1 MIIIIR
7 KLPPPHPSRYF
18 LVELHTLEYKRFIN
32 LMKF

>member
-7 KLPPPHPSRYF
+7 KLPPHPSRYF